1 MRNAQKCPAN
11 YTESPKSIE
20 GKSKLLM
27 RWGNLKGAK
36 MRNKR
41 GVTLIELLIVVLIL
55 GALAA
60 IAIPRLS
67 QSADTAK
74 NNACATNIDII
85 NSQIELYAAENDG
98 TYPATLTVV
107 TNSTAYF
114 PDGPPACPVIDA
126 NYPDT
131 LVNNRVDKSAH
142 SH

>member
-1 MRNAQKCPAN
+1 MS
-11 YTESPKSIE
+11 YS
-20 GKSKLLM
+20 
-27 RWGNLKGAK
+27 
-36 MRNKR
+36 NKR

-74 NNACATNIDII
+74 KNACATNLDII
-85 NSQIELYAAENDG
+85 NSQIEIYAADNDG
-98 TYPATLTVV
+98 TYPANLEVV
-107 TNSTAYF
+107 TNSTTYF
-114 PDGPPACPVIDA
+114 PDGAPGCPVIDA
-126 NYPDT
+126 NYPDA